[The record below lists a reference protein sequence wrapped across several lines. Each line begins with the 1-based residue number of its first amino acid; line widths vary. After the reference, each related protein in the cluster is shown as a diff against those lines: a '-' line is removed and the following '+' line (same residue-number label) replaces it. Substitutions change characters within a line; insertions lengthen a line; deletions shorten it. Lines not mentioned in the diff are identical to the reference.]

1 MKAMPSN
8 SNCRNTGALFSCKVC
23 RRTFNTERALLEHD
37 RDTTKHEP
45 QLRRHRMF
53 PLIRTPMRRSKT
65 LDQVFNGYYNSVFNE
80 STNGLAEWP
89 SGKPGACYR
98 DVLGEV
104 TSEDTWRRHMKF
116 AEVLGAAISK
126 TLFESNTTSGPLEDR
141 GVQSVCT
148 NYALDRGCI
157 SAISREIVE
166 SETTSGPLEDCNVES
181 VCTNYALGRGSISEA
196 RKRICNRPIVR
207 PIVRANEETTSCS
220 KDLQQNQYSFK
231 GNVYNLQGTSPPSS
245 LANQASGFVRDEF
258 SATEEAADSCPI
270 CHHGLS
276 HTCLWCALTWCETC
290 QANQQEQYSASDVNG
305 SCPVCLR
312 LVNVLVGPVRRLG

>member
-45 QLRRHRMF
+45 QLPENRMF
-53 PLIRTPMRRSKT
+53 PPMRRSKT
-65 LDQVFNGYYNSVFNE
+65 LDQVLNGYYNSVFNE
-80 STNGLAEWP
+80 STDDLAEWP

-116 AEVLGAAISK
+116 AEVLGAAIS
-126 TLFESNTTSGPLEDR
+126 
-141 GVQSVCT
+141 
-148 NYALDRGCI
+148 LDKRYI
-157 SAISREIVE
+157 SSISREIVE
-166 SETTSGPLEDCNVES
+166 PETTSGPLEDCNDD
-181 VCTNYALGRGSISEA
+181 VCTNYALGRGSISGD

-207 PIVRANEETTSCS
+207 RNFRA
-220 KDLQQNQYSFK
+220 
-231 GNVYNLQGTSPPSS
+231 
-245 LANQASGFVRDEF
+245 FVRDEI

-276 HTCLWCALTWCETC
+276 HTCLWCDTC
-290 QANQQEQYSASDVNG
+290 QANQQEQYSAPDGNG
-305 SCPVCLR
+305 SCPVCRNR
-312 LVNVLVGPVRRLG
+312 LMCW